1 MTNTSNERRIHPR
14 IEINGSIAIHT
25 EDSNEPYPGE
35 LEDLS
40 MGGARIWIDKRLP
53 ESSQL
58 LFRIESND
66 IEELSQEFIATL
78 LHVLPERKESMY
90 GYGCRIEEPGKFKN

>member
-1 MTNTSNERRIHPR
+1 MTNTSDERRLYPR
-14 IEINGSIAIHT
+14 IEINGDITYHT
-25 EDSNEPYPGE
+25 ENSNESNPGE

-40 MGGARIWIDKRLP
+40 IGGARIWIDKKLP

-58 LFRIESND
+58 LLRVESDD
-66 IEELSQEFIATL
+66 IEELSLEFIATL

-90 GYGCRIEEPGKFKN
+90 GYGCRIEEPDKPKN